1 MDVDNKEAF
10 KLGFLTRCAE
20 EGLAPSEVSA
30 RLTTVAEKIAS
41 AGLAGSLFW
50 RTALPVGGV
59 YALTQLLRSPQN
71 AANVVNT
78 AASGVDLAGRGAL
91 ALGTAAAGAGLLGG
105 GALGYGAA
113 KLTEPNVTDEDIKKQ
128 ELAETYRIYAE
139 RAKAKRRARRYRPS
153 GV

>member
-20 EGLAPSEVSA
+20 EGLAPSEVSE
-30 RLTTVAEKIAS
+30 RLTTAAEKKAS
-41 AGLAGSLFW
+41 MFW
-50 RTALPVGGV
+50 RAALPAGGIL
-59 YALTQLLRSPQN
+59 ALTHLLRSPQN

-113 KLTEPNVTDEDIKKQ
+113 KLTEPSVTDEDIKQQ

-139 RAKAKRRARRYRPS
+139 RAKAKRRARRYRPNS
-153 GV
+153 L